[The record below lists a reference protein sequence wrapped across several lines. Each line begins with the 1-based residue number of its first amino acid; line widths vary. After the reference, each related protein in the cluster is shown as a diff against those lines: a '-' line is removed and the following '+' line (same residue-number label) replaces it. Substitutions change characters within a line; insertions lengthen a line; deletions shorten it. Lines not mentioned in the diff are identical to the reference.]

1 MKKKLFIRD
10 LEKRKSSSS
19 LFVSAPGTDPKLQ
32 DATKLKRFRKP
43 SECIAMY
50 AVVAPEKPI
59 GESPPIDPIELRYA
73 VTMPP
78 AEPIVAP
85 VDPIELRYAVT
96 MPERPTEELPTLT
109 TMAVGEEGSSPRP
122 IELRYAVTMP
132 ERPTEELPTLTT
144 MAVGEEGSSSKP
156 EKPIGEQPTLTTM
169 AVGEEGS
176 SPKPGSWKQDFPK
189 PGSWKHN
196 QPKPGFWQWFKKD
209 R

>member
-109 TMAVGEEGSSPRP
+109 TMAVGEEGSS
-122 IELRYAVTMP
+122 
-132 ERPTEELPTLTT
+132 
-144 MAVGEEGSSSKP
+144 SKP

>member
-1 MKKKLFIRD
+1 
-10 LEKRKSSSS
+10 
-19 LFVSAPGTDPKLQ
+19 
-32 DATKLKRFRKP
+32 
-43 SECIAMY
+43 
-50 AVVAPEKPI
+50 
-59 GESPPIDPIELRYA
+59 
-73 VTMPP
+73 
-78 AEPIVAP
+78 
-85 VDPIELRYAVT
+85 
-96 MPERPTEELPTLT
+96 
-109 TMAVGEEGSSPRP
+109 
-122 IELRYAVTMP
+122 
-132 ERPTEELPTLTT
+132 